1 MKASHHVAVSALA
14 STCLQITVRSWELT
28 IATFMSGIFID
39 LDHYIDYLMEYSSP
53 CDMKKFFHCIYEEK
67 LRKIRMLFHSWEL
80 LVVLSIMGWISTWN
94 PWILGITIGC
104 GLHMV
109 LDAVFNTNWPV
120 SGYSLFW
127 RWKNDF
133 IAEAIRPRKSEMNR

>member
-94 PWILGITIGC
+94 PGSWVLPSDAGSIWFSMQFLILTGRYQDI
-104 GLHMV
+104 HY
-109 LDAVFNTNWPV
+109 
-120 SGYSLFW
+120 SGGGRTTL
-127 RWKNDF
+127 
-133 IAEAIRPRKSEMNR
+133 